1 MIKHIV
7 MWKMK
12 AHAEGADAA
21 SNMKIMRARLSAL
34 RAIIPE
40 IADYSCG
47 PDFVHSP
54 ASYDFA
60 IVCTVKD
67 RHDLQVYNDHP
78 EHVKVK
84 QFIAKVTEAR
94 VLVDLEGV

>member
-7 MWKMK
+7 MWKMR
-12 AHAEGADAA
+12 AQAEGADAA
-21 SNMKIMRARLSAL
+21 ANMKIMKERLSAL

-40 IADYSCG
+40 IVDYSCG
-47 PDFVHSP
+47 EDFVHSP
-54 ASYDFA
+54 ASFDFA

-84 QFIAKVTEAR
+84 QFIGKVTEVRA
-94 VLVDLEGV
+94 LVDIDV